1 MEISSPDEIVQV
13 RHNPVFPDKGM
24 GTVRTAEG
32 NAHHLTPPVDGE
44 GFAEEVSAER
54 AEILSLVGASGPEEG
69 VRYEVALRVARADR
83 VGKPDDVTGR
93 IDVHGCV
100 PGRPSQVGDG
110 GHRAVFPEHGVT
122 CAEASHRYVAIPRD
136 AHRLALVVDRSGCR
150 GRVARERRELLHRA
164 LLRLP

>member
-32 NAHHLTPPVDGE
+32 NAHHLPPPVDGE

-69 VRYEVALRVARADR
+69 VRYEVALRSPGPTGLENPTTSPDALMSMGVFQVAPPRLGMA
-83 VGKPDDVTGR
+83 VT
-93 IDVHGCV
+93 V
-100 PGRPSQVGDG
+100 PFSQST
-110 GHRAVFPEHGVT
+110 E
-122 CAEASHRYVAIPRD
+122 
-136 AHRLALVVDRSGCR
+136 
-150 GRVARERRELLHRA
+150 
-164 LLRLP
+164 